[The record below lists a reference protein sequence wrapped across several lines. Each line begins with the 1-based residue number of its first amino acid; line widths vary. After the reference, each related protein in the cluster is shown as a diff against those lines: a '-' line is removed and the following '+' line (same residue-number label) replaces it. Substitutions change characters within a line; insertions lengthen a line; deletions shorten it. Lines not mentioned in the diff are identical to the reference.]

1 MTSVAT
7 DAGSTSVAPHTSI
20 SCHSRRG
27 GGEADTNLSFQVGRL
42 PGRINPHSVVDTFRR
57 SCGPS
62 PSLLNAWLLSS
73 QHFCDRAIST
83 FLVKIVLRY
92 SLHVRF
98 QTVETSLVKH
108 LYQQVDQTSV
118 GWSHFV
124 LSTSLKSRSWIC
136 ILILLIHGRI
146 RIERTSGAFFTG
158 LLSFFVVPVLSAE
171 YVSLLLVQFTI
182 CAGLFEN

>member
-1 MTSVAT
+1 MVHSSVTSVAT

-27 GGEADTNLSFQVGRL
+27 GGEADTNLSFQPGRL

-83 FLVKIVLRY
+83 FLVKIMLRY

-136 ILILLIHGRI
+136 
-146 RIERTSGAFFTG
+146 F
-158 LLSFFVVPVLSAE
+158 
-171 YVSLLLVQFTI
+171 
-182 CAGLFEN
+182 